1 MNPVPFARS
10 FGRAALITAALALL
24 AATLAPNDADARQ
37 RRRAAP
43 QEASSPADEPG
54 GEAQPAKKG
63 SGKSWSSKKTG
74 KQSWNR
80 KGKFGK
86 DPQPAA
92 GRSAIRSLSYAPPAA
107 AAVESIFQPRP
118 AAPPRQQALVS
129 IVTDEVTSTTA
140 RVASDMAAGFDNDA
154 LRVLPVLG
162 HGSLAD
168 LVQLAGANV
177 ADLGF
182 LRSDA
187 LASLSGDERTAM
199 SARVSYVARLF
210 NEEVHVV
217 ASRDLPDVRALDG
230 KRVGVGTQG
239 SASAVTAQI
248 IFDRLGI
255 APQFVYLD
263 QSAALEKL
271 KSGDIAAT
279 LMIGGRPIRALQDFG
294 SDGHFSLLPIPYEAA
309 LQDLYMPSKIEAA
322 DYGNLIPR
330 NAQVP
335 TLAVGIL
342 LATVDAPEGSPRAAR
357 VARVT
362 EALFNNIA
370 TMRDPTR
377 HPKWREVNLAANVP
391 NWTRFR
397 TAQDIL
403 DREKSGIA
411 AAGPADANAGAK
423 P

>member
-1 MNPVPFARS
+1 MLV
-10 FGRAALITAALALL
+10 
-24 AATLAPNDADARQ
+24 ATLAPIDADARQ
-37 RRRAAP
+37 RRRSVS
-43 QEASSPADEPG
+43 QEASSPADKPG
-54 GEAQPAKKG
+54 GEAQPATKKG
-63 SGKSWSSKKTG
+63 SGKTWSSKRAG
-74 KQSWNR
+74 KQSWSR
-80 KGKFGK
+80 SSKYSK
-86 DPQPAA
+86 DPQPSA
-92 GRSAIRSLSYAPPAA
+92 GRSATRSLSYAAPAA
-107 AAVESIFQPRP
+107 SPVEAIFQPRP
-118 AAPPRQQALVS
+118 AAPLRQQAIVS

-140 RVASDMAAGFDNDA
+140 RVASDMAAGFDSDA

-187 LASLSGDERTAM
+187 LAGLSAEERAAM
-199 SARVSYVARLF
+199 TARVSYVARLF
-210 NEEVHVV
+210 NEEVHIV

-230 KRVGVGTQG
+230 KRVSVGTQG
-239 SASAVTAQI
+239 SASAVSAKI

-255 APQFVYLD
+255 APQLVYLD

-309 LQDLYMPSKIEAA
+309 LQDLYMPAKIEAA

-342 LATVDAPEGSPRAAR
+342 LATVDAPDGSPRAAR

-370 TMRDPTR
+370 AMRDPAR

-403 DREKSGIA
+403 DREKSGVA
-411 AAGPADANAGAK
+411 AVTPTDAGAK